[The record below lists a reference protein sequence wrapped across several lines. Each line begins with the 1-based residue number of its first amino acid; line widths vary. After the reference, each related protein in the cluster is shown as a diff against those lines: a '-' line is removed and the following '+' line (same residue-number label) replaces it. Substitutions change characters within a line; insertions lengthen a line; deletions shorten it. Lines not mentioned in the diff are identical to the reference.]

1 MAIRDIVL
9 MGDPVLRREADE
21 ITVFDDELRSLV
33 RDMFET
39 MYHADGIG
47 LAAPQIGISKRII
60 VVDLRRPDGD
70 DEDDGEPERVAIVN
84 PTITHESRETYKQS
98 EGCLSIPG
106 LEEIVE
112 RPLAVRVEGKDPD
125 GNDLVIE
132 AEDLFGRALQHEI
145 DHVDGILFIDR
156 VSALKRRMLLKK
168 WKKLE
173 VERV

>member
-1 MAIRDIVL
+1 VAIRDIVL

>member
-1 MAIRDIVL
+1 VAIRDIVL

-84 PTITHESRETYKQS
+84 PTLTHESRETYKQS

-173 VERV
+173 AERV